1 MGCGL
6 NQWIQQWLLPLQEW
20 QVVQGHRLKIGF
32 ASPPLGCFCR
42 HFSAG
47 NVASL
52 QPSEHVAL
60 QHSLLPIKSCRG
72 LLGCSSV
79 TMLRSCLGL
88 HNFRFLFLSHV
99 VQAQSHNLEVNGQIL
114 DEITSVACFWSDEHV
129 YMYIT
134 KPARSAV
141 EVCQNHC

>member
-1 MGCGL
+1 
-6 NQWIQQWLLPLQEW
+6 
-20 QVVQGHRLKIGF
+20 
-32 ASPPLGCFCR
+32 
-42 HFSAG
+42 
-47 NVASL
+47 
-52 QPSEHVAL
+52 
-60 QHSLLPIKSCRG
+60 
-72 LLGCSSV
+72 
-79 TMLRSCLGL
+79 MLRSCLGL

-114 DEITSVACFWSDEHV
+114 DEITSVACFWSDEQV